1 MITKLTSYLAIY
13 FKYIIVAV
21 VSFLLG
27 YGCYA
32 IFHTPTTNTESQVT
46 TEANK
51 NARESSK
58 PVEVHEIS
66 RVTLKE
72 KQKESDPDLV
82 VDNRYIAEIHG
93 QTFEIPKSPSVP
105 HKDYKG
111 TTTEITSDINMTPV
125 VRKLADLEYKR
136 NWEVSTGLGR
146 SHDGHLYV
154 PIGIQRNYNYD
165 RAIEVSVGISKDHVE
180 NFQVVHKWKF
190 QLAAIYL
197 SLCVY
202 IYVSL
207 SGAKRSNEQTLT
219 KIL

>member
-1 MITKLTSYLAIY
+1 MITKITSYLANY
-13 FKYIIVAV
+13 TKYIIVAV

-32 IFHTPTTNTESQVT
+32 IFHTTTTDSTLETT
-46 TEANK
+46 TEAN
-51 NARESSK
+51 RE
-58 PVEVHEIS
+58 PVEIHEIS

-82 VDNRYIAEIHG
+82 VDNRYIAEING
-93 QTFEIPKSPSVP
+93 QTFEIPKSPSVT
-105 HKDYKG
+105 HTDSKG
-111 TTTEITSDINMTPV
+111 LQTNITSDINMTPV
-125 VRKLADLEYKR
+125 VRKWADLEYKR

-154 PIGIQRNYNYD
+154 PIGLQRNYNYD

-190 QLAAIYL
+190 
-197 SLCVY
+197 
-202 IYVSL
+202 
-207 SGAKRSNEQTLT
+207 
-219 KIL
+219 

>member
-1 MITKLTSYLAIY
+1 MITKITSYLANY
-13 FKYIIVAV
+13 LKYIIVAV

-32 IFHTPTTNTESQVT
+32 IFHTPTTDSTLETT
-46 TEANK
+46 TEAPE

-93 QTFEIPKSPSVP
+93 HTFEIPKSPSVA
-105 HKDYKG
+105 HTDSKG
-111 TTTEITSDINMTPV
+111 LQTNITSDINMTPV
-125 VRKLADLEYKR
+125 VKKWADLEYKR

-146 SHDGHLYV
+146 SHDGHFYV
-154 PIGIQRNYNYD
+154 PIGLQRNYNYD

-180 NFQVVHKWKF
+180 NFQVVHKWK
-190 QLAAIYL
+190 L
-197 SLCVY
+197 
-202 IYVSL
+202 
-207 SGAKRSNEQTLT
+207 
-219 KIL
+219 

>member
-1 MITKLTSYLAIY
+1 MITKLTTIY

-46 TEANK
+46 TEVN
-51 NARESSK
+51 SK

-93 QTFEIPKSPSVP
+93 QTFEIPKSPSVT
-105 HKDYKG
+105 HSDSKG
-111 TTTEITSDINMTPV
+111 LQTNITSDINMTPV

-146 SHDGHLYV
+146 SHDGHFYV

-165 RAIEVSVGISKDHVE
+165 RAIEVSVGLSKDHVE

-190 QLAAIYL
+190 
-197 SLCVY
+197 
-202 IYVSL
+202 
-207 SGAKRSNEQTLT
+207 
-219 KIL
+219 

>member
-1 MITKLTSYLAIY
+1 MLTTITKYL
-13 FKYIIVAV
+13 KYIIVAV

-32 IFHTPTTNTESQVT
+32 ILHTTTANTESQVT
-46 TEANK
+46 TEAHE

-72 KQKESDPDLV
+72 KQKTSDPDLV

-93 QTFEIPKSPSVP
+93 QTFEIPKSPSVT
-105 HKDYKG
+105 HKDSKGYPNGSKG
-111 TTTEITSDINMTPV
+111 TTMEITSDINMTPV

-136 NWEVSTGLGR
+136 NWEVSTGLGK
-146 SHDGHLYV
+146 SHDGHFYV
-154 PIGIQRNYNYD
+154 PIGLQRNYNYD

-180 NFQVVHKWKF
+180 NLQVVHKWKF
-190 QLAAIYL
+190 
-197 SLCVY
+197 
-202 IYVSL
+202 
-207 SGAKRSNEQTLT
+207 
-219 KIL
+219 

>member
-1 MITKLTSYLAIY
+1 MLTTITNY

-32 IFHTPTTNTESQVT
+32 ILHSTTTTDSEMDVP

-51 NARESSK
+51 E

-72 KQKESDPDLV
+72 KQKTSDPDLV

-93 QTFEIPKSPSVP
+93 HTFEIPKTTGAVS
-105 HKDYKG
+105 KDSKG
-111 TTTEITSDINMTPV
+111 LQTNITSDINMTPV
-125 VRKLADLEYKR
+125 VRKWADLEYKR

-146 SHDGHLYV
+146 SHDGHFYV
-154 PIGIQRNYNYD
+154 PIGLQRNYNYD

-190 QLAAIYL
+190 
-197 SLCVY
+197 
-202 IYVSL
+202 
-207 SGAKRSNEQTLT
+207 
-219 KIL
+219 

>member
-1 MITKLTSYLAIY
+1 MITKITSYLANY
-13 FKYIIVAV
+13 TKYIIVAV

-32 IFHTPTTNTESQVT
+32 IFHSPTTDSTLETT
-46 TEANK
+46 TEVHE

-58 PVEVHEIS
+58 PVEIHEIS

-82 VDNRYIAEIHG
+82 VDNRYIAEING
-93 QTFEIPKSPSVP
+93 QTFEIPKTTGAVS
-105 HKDYKG
+105 KDSKG
-111 TTTEITSDINMTPV
+111 LQTNITSDINMTPV
-125 VRKLADLEYKR
+125 VRKWADLEYKR

-146 SHDGHLYV
+146 SHDGHFYV
-154 PIGIQRNYNYD
+154 PIGLQRNYNYD

-190 QLAAIYL
+190 
-197 SLCVY
+197 
-202 IYVSL
+202 
-207 SGAKRSNEQTLT
+207 
-219 KIL
+219 

>member
-1 MITKLTSYLAIY
+1 MLTTITNYT
-13 FKYIIVAV
+13 KYIIVAV

-32 IFHTPTTNTESQVT
+32 IFHTPTTDSTLDTT

-51 NARESSK
+51 E
-58 PVEVHEIS
+58 PVDIHEIS

-72 KQKESDPDLV
+72 KQKTSDPDLV

-93 QTFEIPKSPSVP
+93 QTFEIPKSPSVT
-105 HKDYKG
+105 HDGSKG
-111 TTTEITSDINMTPV
+111 LQTNITSDINMTPV
-125 VRKLADLEYKR
+125 VRKWADLEYKR

-146 SHDGHLYV
+146 SHDGHFYV
-154 PIGIQRNYNYD
+154 PIGLQRNYNYD

-190 QLAAIYL
+190 
-197 SLCVY
+197 
-202 IYVSL
+202 
-207 SGAKRSNEQTLT
+207 
-219 KIL
+219 

>member
-1 MITKLTSYLAIY
+1 MITKLTSYLANY
-13 FKYIIVAV
+13 LKYIIVAV

-32 IFHTPTTNTESQVT
+32 ILHTTTTDSVADVT
-46 TEANK
+46 TEAH
-51 NARESSK
+51 EE

-72 KQKESDPDLV
+72 KQKTSDPDLV

-105 HKDYKG
+105 HKDSKG

-125 VRKLADLEYKR
+125 VRKWADLEYKR

-146 SHDGHLYV
+146 SHDGHFYV
-154 PIGIQRNYNYD
+154 PIGLQRNYNYD
-165 RAIEVSVGISKDHVE
+165 RAIEVSVGVSKDHVE
-180 NFQVVHKWKF
+180 NLQVVHKWKF
-190 QLAAIYL
+190 
-197 SLCVY
+197 
-202 IYVSL
+202 
-207 SGAKRSNEQTLT
+207 
-219 KIL
+219 

>member
-1 MITKLTSYLAIY
+1 MLTTITRLAHMLAIY

-32 IFHTPTTNTESQVT
+32 IFHSPTTDSTLDT
-46 TEANK
+46 TTAANK
-51 NARESSK
+51 E

-93 QTFEIPKSPSVP
+93 QTFEIPKTARSSSTPKGAG
-105 HKDYKG
+105 KDSKG
-111 TTTEITSDINMTPV
+111 TTMEITSDINMTPI
-125 VRKLADLEYKR
+125 VRKWADLEYKR
-136 NWEVSTGLGR
+136 NWEVSAGLGR
-146 SHDGHLYV
+146 SHDGHFYV
-154 PIGIQRNYNYD
+154 PIGLQRNYNYD

-190 QLAAIYL
+190 
-197 SLCVY
+197 
-202 IYVSL
+202 
-207 SGAKRSNEQTLT
+207 
-219 KIL
+219 